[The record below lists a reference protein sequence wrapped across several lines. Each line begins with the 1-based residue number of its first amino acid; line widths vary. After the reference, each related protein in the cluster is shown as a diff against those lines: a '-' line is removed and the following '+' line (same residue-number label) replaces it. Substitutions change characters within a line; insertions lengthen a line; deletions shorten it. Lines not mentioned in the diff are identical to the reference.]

1 MVKRKPL
8 WLSEAG
14 VGGGQ
19 NRMKVVKRY
28 KFSVIREKST
38 KDVMYY
44 MIPLRLFY
52 VICESC

>member
-19 NRMKVVKRY
+19 NWMKVAKRY

-44 MIPLRLFY
+44 TITTRLFY
-52 VICESC
+52 VMCERC

>member
-14 VGGGQ
+14 EGGGQ
-19 NRMKVVKRY
+19 NWMKVVKRY

-44 MIPLRLFY
+44 MITIRLFY